1 MEKKNSHP
9 EILVILSFDLFQ
21 LLHGVSFQLWTI
33 GIFYLVC
40 SSLENYL
47 ETLPFK
53 SMPWL
58 SILLSLLL
66 LLRSIPILQLYAHT
80 WQIIDMSI
88 QQYWGGVGRGSP
100 TELAQLAVPKKVPPL
115 AVGLVSTVMKF
126 LASILNGFKKFCI
139 WRMEMLIYLF

>member
-21 LLHGVSFQLWTI
+21 LLHGVSFQLLTI

-66 LLRSIPILQLYAHT
+66 LFKKYPHFTTLCTHLANHWHEYSTVLG
-80 WQIIDMSI
+80 
-88 QQYWGGVGRGSP
+88 WGGAGLGSP

-115 AVGLVSTVMKF
+115 AVGLVSTVMNISSLRF
-126 LASILNGFKKFCI
+126 EWF
-139 WRMEMLIYLF
+139 